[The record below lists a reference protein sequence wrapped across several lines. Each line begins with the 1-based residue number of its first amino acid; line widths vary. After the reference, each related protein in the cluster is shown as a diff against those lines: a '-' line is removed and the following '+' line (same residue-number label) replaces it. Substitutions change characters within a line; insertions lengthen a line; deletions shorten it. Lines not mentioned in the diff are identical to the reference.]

1 VCEGIIIGI
10 VAAAGDVVVVMN
22 VVIINMVIVNITKGA
37 PSVCAGRKLTP
48 ASAQKR
54 FLLLMP
60 TLNGWPLQL
69 GIPHRCGH
77 CLRSITAL
85 HTLISLSR
93 ALLWKPALIMFR
105 RSFARAHA
113 ILWCAMLLGS
123 LAGGSKAG
131 LFQRWEWR
139 NLQTVLTL
147 FITVCHVGVQVM
159 QQIMQ
164 VTALTLQQ
172 CLHTLLTASDS
183 LN

>member
-93 ALLWKPALIMFR
+93 ALL
-105 RSFARAHA
+105 
-113 ILWCAMLLGS
+113 
-123 LAGGSKAG
+123 
-131 LFQRWEWR
+131 
-139 NLQTVLTL
+139 
-147 FITVCHVGVQVM
+147 
-159 QQIMQ
+159 
-164 VTALTLQQ
+164 
-172 CLHTLLTASDS
+172 
-183 LN
+183 